1 MKNGIDVGIASV
13 GHCLPEQVVKNEFF
27 TRFVETSDEWI
38 RQRTGI
44 EERRWIRDGERP
56 SDLFVK
62 AGQMALERA
71 GLEPGDIDL
80 IVLGT
85 VSGDFMLPSTACI
98 VQERMGCR
106 NAAAFDVLAACTG
119 FLYALGVG
127 HQFITSGRYRN
138 VLVMGG
144 EALSRICDHYD
155 RNSVVLFADGAGAA
169 VLQPHDACG
178 QGLIEDF
185 TLSSNGSG
193 WHYIY
198 RPAGGG
204 AVPMT
209 PEVLNEGDYLVRIKG
224 REVYR
229 FAIAKMTE
237 LMEWAMKGQD
247 PADLGMVFPHQMN
260 ARILETAAS
269 KLSIPRDKIFINI
282 KKTGN
287 TSAGSVPI
295 GLSEAWAAGTL
306 EKGKFLILAAFG
318 AGLTWGAAR
327 VRW

>member
-1 MKNGIDVGIASV
+1 VGIASV
-13 GHCLPEQVVKNEFF
+13 GHSLPDQVLKNEFF

-38 RQRTGI
+38 QKRTGI
-44 EERRWIRDGERP
+44 KERRWIRDGEHP
-56 SDLFVK
+56 SDLFVN
-62 AGQMALERA
+62 AGRMALERA

-80 IVLGT
+80 IILGT
-85 VSGDFMLPSTACI
+85 VSGDYLLPSTACI
-98 VQERMGCR
+98 VQDRMGCR

-119 FLYALGVG
+119 FLYALGIG
-127 HQFITSGRYRN
+127 HQFVSSGRYRN

-169 VLQPHDACG
+169 VLQPHDVCG

-185 TLSSNGSG
+185 TLASDGTG

-198 RPAGGG
+198 RPDGGG

-209 PEVLNEGDYLVRIKG
+209 PEILNEGTYLVRIKG

-229 FAIAKMTE
+229 FAVAKMTE

-269 KLSIPRDKIFINI
+269 KLSIPREKIFINI
-282 KKTGN
+282 EKTGN